1 MNIVPSREREREWY
15 LPKGG
20 LFVADV
26 MSCAR
31 ARSMRARSP
40 RGPGCSATGAMTS
53 TGGCA
58 MTGTGPTR
66 PHMDTGSWSGRT
78 GIGDQQQ
85 EIINSSWNIFSLLLR
100 AGMRETGWTGADRGR
115 VCMSA
120 SSRAPNMRWRTLQ
133 QWHRDFSWSYWH
145 HQGQY
150 NNDKKEGQGKYSW
163 SNGDW
168 YEGEWKAGLRH
179 GHGIYVWKDKNEKYD
194 SWHSISIGR
203 QPIYSSKI
211 SFFRRLYHS
220 LHHCIAFFQF
230 QKNSSFRTTH
240 STFHQKFI

>member
-100 AGMRETGWTGADRGR
+100 TGMRETGWTGADRGR

-120 SSRAPNMRWRTLQ
+120 SSRAPNMRWGMLC
-133 QWHRDFSWSYWH
+133 
-145 HQGQY
+145 
-150 NNDKKEGQGKYSW
+150 
-163 SNGDW
+163 
-168 YEGEWKAGLRH
+168 
-179 GHGIYVWKDKNEKYD
+179 
-194 SWHSISIGR
+194 
-203 QPIYSSKI
+203 YSSDIETFHGVIDITRASTTMTRRRVRASTAGAMEIGTRASGRRDSDMDMASMYGRIKMKSMTHDI
-211 SFFRRLYHS
+211 RSLSGDNPSTLLRYLSFVDS
-220 LHHCIAFFQF
+220 IIHCIIALLSFNL
-230 QKNSSFRTTH
+230 KNSS
-240 STFHQKFI
+240 